1 METNRCT
8 IRVFIRKYRLN
19 KDGKAPL
26 LMRLTVNGRRWDSAL
41 KVGIDPVNW
50 DSKKERATGDDRD
63 FKSL

>member
-8 IRVFIRKYRLN
+8 TRVFIRKYRLN

-41 KVGIDPVNW
+41 KTSIDPKDW
-50 DSKKERATGDDRD
+50 DQRKEKATGED
-63 FKSL
+63 SI